1 MRMLWTERWYHP
13 PKFTRWNPVPQYN
26 GIWRWGLREETVAGW
41 RFFGTRHVFR
51 ITTKVWKLGF
61 LDSVLVNI
69 LIATPAIWYSREAYG
84 RNIVNGWFA
93 FKLCYCFLIHLL
105 DSCLLLLSI
114 SYPMRYKYRT
124 CFILAQSDEL
134 HCVKF
139 WNASETFFCNF
150 CMRVCPWPTP
160 RAGSGKCQD
169 CY

>member
-13 PKFTRWNPVPQYN
+13 PKFTRWNPVSRYN
-26 GIWRWGLREETVAGW
+26 GIWKWGLREETAAGW

-51 ITTKVWKLGF
+51 NTTKVWKLGF

-124 CFILAQSDEL
+124 CFILCSIWWVALCEILKCFRNLFLQLLYEGL
-134 HCVKF
+134 PM
-139 WNASETFFCNF
+139 NN
-150 CMRVCPWPTP
+150 PTS
-160 RAGSGKCQD
+160 RIR
-169 CY
+169 